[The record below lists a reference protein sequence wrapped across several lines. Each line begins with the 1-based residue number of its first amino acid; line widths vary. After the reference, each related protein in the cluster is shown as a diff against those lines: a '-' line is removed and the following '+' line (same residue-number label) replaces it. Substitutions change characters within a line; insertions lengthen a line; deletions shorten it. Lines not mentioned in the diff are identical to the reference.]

1 MGIGAEG
8 MRFATVR
15 RLLPRPLKRRLK
27 LLAGRAYAA
36 ERLLRRRARPVPDPA
51 AALGGDGAGAR
62 AGQRPGGAVVLPA
75 GALDCVLGANRHG
88 IYCVPWSSHHRP
100 VAQAILQAR
109 VWEADTLDLI
119 RMAAADGDVIHAGTF
134 FGDFLPALS
143 RSRAADALIWAFEPS
158 RESYRCAQVTA
169 LLNDLRNVKL
179 MPAGLGAASG
189 SARLAVG
196 DRSGTALGGASR
208 LIKDPSRARWW
219 SSEEVDMIAVDG
231 VVGED
236 RSVAVVH
243 LDVEGHEQDALAGAM
258 GTIARCRPLIVLETM
273 PAADWLAANLEPLG
287 YRQESRVDRNFVLR
301 CR

>member
-1 MGIGAEG
+1 
-8 MRFATVR
+8 MRSAAVR
-15 RLLPRPLKRRLK
+15 RLLPQPLKRRLK
-27 LLAGRAYAA
+27 LLAGRAYAV
-36 ERLLRRRARPVPDPA
+36 ERLLRRRARPAPDPA
-51 AALGGDGAGAR
+51 AAQGDGAGAR
-62 AGQRPGGAVVLPA
+62 AGRRPGGAVVLPE

-119 RMAAADGDVIHAGTF
+119 RTAAADGDVIHAGTF

-158 RESYRCAQVTA
+158 RENYRCAQVTA
-169 LLNDLRNVKL
+169 LLNDLRNVRL

-196 DRSGTALGGASR
+196 DRSGMALGGASR
-208 LIKDPSRARWW
+208 LIKDPSRAHWW
-219 SSEEVDMIAVDG
+219 SSEEVDMTAVDE
-231 VVGED
+231 VVGDD
-236 RSVAVVH
+236 RPVAALH

-287 YRQESRVDRNFVLR
+287 YRLEERVDLNFVLR